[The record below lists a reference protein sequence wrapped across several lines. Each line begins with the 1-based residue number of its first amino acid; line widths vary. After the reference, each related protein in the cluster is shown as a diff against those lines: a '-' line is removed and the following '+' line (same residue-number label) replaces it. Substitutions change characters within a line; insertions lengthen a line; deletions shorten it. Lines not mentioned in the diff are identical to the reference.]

1 MMSGRGNSRS
11 LGAAAQVRRSFWR
24 AKLAGS
30 VPIGAWVHSSAGRG
44 AAYSPR
50 GECRNARQFDPVA
63 AAGGLAFFA
72 IMATSAYAE
81 WLAASWLFSQLGG

>member
-11 LGAAAQVRRSFWR
+11 SGAAAQIRRPFWR

-30 VPIGAWVHSSAGRG
+30 APTGSWMRSTAWQS
-44 AAYSPR
+44 AAYMRHAS
-50 GECRNARQFDPVA
+50 CRNARQFDPVA

-72 IMATSAYAE
+72 IMASSAYAE
-81 WLAASWLFSQLGG
+81 WLAASWLISKLGG